1 MRRSWRLCQAGM
13 PAQFDLIRRLADTRS
28 KTITLGQL
36 MRSTDS
42 EPEALVRSGRWLHVQ
57 LPIRL
62 ARRLDEFV
70 QLPYVAVKNPRLA
83 RVLEIYHDTFEVV
96 HGFPQIATREDE
108 AAFCK
113 VLHDRFAKHKVVA
126 QLIAE
131 GYRDVRQL
139 YPAICLDDFLNKLF
153 IAHISQRIL
162 TENYILMRKPRPG
175 YIGVVQQRLRPAAI
189 LSNLTP
195 QLRSLTKLLYGFAPE
210 VEMRGNLSASLDYIP
225 GHVSFMCRELLK
237 NALRSTAE
245 RHGERRHLSGVPPVV
260 VELQKGDVHIIIKI
274 SDQGGG
280 MSKDVQREAWHFG
293 WSSVATLFDQPEGED
308 ASKALAGFG
317 FGLPLTRI
325 FAQYFGGDVFMQAL
339 PGHGTDMYLLL
350 NHLKEG
356 THATEGDDPSTS
368 LVAGENFVGDS
379 KHSAP

>member
-1 MRRSWRLCQAGM
+1 M
-13 PAQFDLIRRLADTRS
+13 PAQFDLIRRLADTPS

-36 MRSTDS
+36 IRRTDS
-42 EPEALVRSGRWLHVQ
+42 DPEALVRSGRWLRRQ

-83 RVLEIYHDTFEVV
+83 QVLEIYQDTFEVV
-96 HGFPQIATREDE
+96 HGFPQLVTQEDE
-108 AAFCK
+108 KEFCK
-113 VLHDRFAKHKVVA
+113 LLHDRFSAHKAVA
-126 QLIAE
+126 QLVAE

-139 YPAICLDDFLNKLF
+139 YPQICLNEFLNKLF
-153 IAHISQRIL
+153 IAHISTRIL

-175 YIGVVQQRLRPAAI
+175 YIGVVQQRLRPASFI
-189 LSNLTP
+189 QNLIPGLT
-195 QLRSLTKLLYGFAPE
+195 SLTKLLYGFSPD
-210 VEMRGNLSASLDYIP
+210 VVMQGNLMASLDYIP

-245 RHGERRHLSGVPPVV
+245 RHGDRRHLSGVPPVV
-260 VELQKGDVHIIIKI
+260 VEMQKGDVHIIIKI

-280 MSKDVQREAWHFG
+280 MPKDVQREAWRFG
-293 WSSVATLFDQPEGED
+293 WSSVPALFEHPEGED

-368 LVAGENFVGDS
+368 LVTGENFVGDS

>member
-1 MRRSWRLCQAGM
+1 M
-13 PAQFDLIRRLADTRS
+13 PAQFDLIRRLADANS

-36 MRSTDS
+36 MRSTDG
-42 EPEALVRSGRWLHVQ
+42 EPATLVRSARWLHRQ

-83 RVLEIYHDTFEVV
+83 QVLEIYHGTFETV
-96 HGFPQIATREDE
+96 HGFPPIASQEDE
-108 AAFCK
+108 EAFCK
-113 VLHDRFAKHKVVA
+113 VIQDRFNEHKVVA
-126 QLIAE
+126 QLVAE
-131 GYRDVRQL
+131 GYREVRQL
-139 YPAICLDDFLNKLF
+139 YPQICMDEFLNKLF
-153 IAHISQRIL
+153 IAHISTRIL
-162 TENYILMRKPRPG
+162 TENYILMRKTRPG

-189 LSNLTP
+189 LTGLTP
-195 QLRSLTKLLYGFAPE
+195 QLTSLTKLLYGFSPE
-210 VEMRGNLSASLDYIP
+210 VEMRGNLTASLDYIP
-225 GHVSFMCRELLK
+225 SHVMFMCRELLK

-260 VELQKGDVHIIIKI
+260 VDIQKGDVHIIIKI

-280 MSKDVQREAWHFG
+280 MSKDVQKEAWRFG
-293 WSSVATLFDQPEGED
+293 WSSVPTLFDRPEGED

-368 LVAGENFVGDS
+368 LVAGENFIGDS